1 MSLIMEKLEGVEF
14 RGDKFIAVCPACR
27 EQGADKSGD
36 HLVVYPDGRFG
47 CVVHPRDELHRR
59 RIWWLAGDQED
70 LPDSGA
76 DNLGVRAKSS
86 GQIKVVKRVSFR
98 GSVLG
103 AAQSRTPQPGT
114 DATGDSQL
122 VENFDGPAGLQSSGE
137 GVQGT
142 DTTDN
147 FYLAQITENQIQGT
161 TGSSSKETHARSDS
175 TVVAVPGTQT
185 SLNGKPSSV
194 GAHKPGKALFRK
206 SPLSPAP
213 TPTVWRSKEGL
224 GWIAANLAN
233 APRIA
238 LDIETYGTNK
248 GDALDPWRGEI
259 RFLSLRGNT
268 GGIWLIDLMS
278 TGYDLGPLT
287 TILEEKTIIAHNASF
302 DMAWLRV
309 KCGLRCRLIFCT
321 MTASR
326 LLTAG
331 MRPGNKL
338 DDCLE
343 RHLKVP
349 PGPDQSR
356 SDWGSILLTEEQIT
370 YASRDIDH
378 LHALADVLET
388 EIRKHDLR
396 KVWELERALLPHVVD
411 METAGFAV
419 DEDRLASIRDTSR
432 ADADTSCELLR
443 EALGKPD
450 LNPASSQ
457 QLLAALREK
466 GVMLDSTKEEV
477 LKANDD
483 GHLVSMILAFRAA
496 QKRAQ
501 QAVSLLDHIQP
512 DGRIHAS
519 FEPTGTSTGRFSSK
533 EPNLQNVGRGE
544 LRKAFIAP
552 PGRSLVVADYSQIEL
567 RAAAAI
573 AGEGKMIEAYKAGK
587 DLHSVTASTVLGKAE
602 DEVTK
607 EDRQT
612 AKSANFG
619 LIFGQAAPGLT
630 RYAATSFGV
639 HLSKERAQEIRGTFF
654 RTYSKLFQW
663 HTRSKQEANFGAHEV
678 RTRLGRRRLIP
689 GTANSWNRFTALVNM
704 PVQGGT
710 ADGMKKAIILVAQR
724 IPEGAHLV
732 ATVHD
737 ELVVE
742 CREED
747 AAAVKK
753 IVTDSMTEAMAEL
766 FPEVP
771 IEVEAN
777 ICSNWGEK

>member
-175 TVVAVPGTQT
+175 AVVAVPGTQT
-185 SLNGKPSSV
+185 SLNGNPSSV

-287 TILEEKTIIAHNASF
+287 TILEEKTIIAHAKF
-302 DMAWLRV
+302 DLLWLRT
-309 KCGLRCRLIFCT
+309 KCDLNIRKVFCT
-321 MTASR
+321 LTAAR

-331 MRPGNKL
+331 LRPGNTL

-343 RHLKVP
+343 RHLQVP
-349 PGPDQSR
+349 PGDDQSR
-356 SDWGSILLTEEQIT
+356 SDWGAIVLTEEQLE
-370 YASRDIDH
+370 YAARDVAH
-378 LHALADVLET
+378 LHGLARELEK
-388 EIRKHDLR
+388 EIAENQLEN
-396 KVWELERALLPHVVD
+396 VWELESMLLPIVVD
-411 METAGFAV
+411 MELAGIAV
-419 DEDRLASIRDTSR
+419 DTDHLEAIREDARAEAGRICEELRRDL
-432 ADADTSCELLR
+432 EQP
-443 EALGKPD
+443 E
-450 LNPASSQ
+450 LNPASHQ
-457 QLLAALREK
+457 QVRAALQTK
-466 GVMLDSTKEEV
+466 GVRIKSTRKEE
-477 LKANDD
+477 LKKANE
-483 GHLVSMILAFRAA
+483 GHFIPLVLAHRQAE
-496 QKRAQ
+496 KRAQ
-501 QAVSLLDHIQP
+501 QALSFLERVRS
-512 DGRIHAS
+512 DGRIHAR
-519 FEPTGTSTGRFSSK
+519 FEPTGTTTGRFSSK
-533 EPNLQNVGRGE
+533 EPNLQNIGRGE
-544 LRKAFIAP
+544 LREAFTAP
-552 PGRSLVVADYSQIEL
+552 PGRRLVVADYSQIEL

-573 AGEGKMIEAYKAGK
+573 AGERKMIESYKAGE
-587 DLHSVTASTVLGKAE
+587 DLHRKTAAAVLCLE
-602 DEVTK
+602 RDEVTK
-607 EDRQT
+607 SDRQL
-612 AKSANFG
+612 AKAVNFG
-619 LIFGQAAPGLT
+619 LLYGQSAPGLM
-630 RYAATSFGV
+630 RYAASSYGV
-639 HLSKERAQEIRGTFF
+639 SLSEGQAQEIRKAFF
-654 RTYSKLFQW
+654 LSYTQIRQW
-663 HTRSKQEANFGAHEV
+663 HGQSRQNAQNGAKEV

-689 GTANSWNRFTALVNM
+689 GSASDWDRFTALVNT
-704 PVQGGT
+704 PVQGGA
-710 ADGMKKAIILVAQR
+710 ADGMKQAIILVAQR

-747 AAAVKK
+747 AEAVKE
-753 IVTDSMTEAMAEL
+753 ILIESMTEAMADL

>member
-1 MSLIMEKLEGVEF
+1 MSLIMGKLEGVEF

-86 GQIKVVKRVSFR
+86 GEIKVVKRVSFR
-98 GSVLG
+98 GAVLD
-103 AAQSRTPQPGT
+103 ATQSRTPQPGT
-114 DATGDSQL
+114 DATGDSRS
-122 VENFDGPAGLQSSGE
+122 VENSDGPTGLQSSEE

-142 DTTDN
+142 DATDN

-175 TVVAVPGTQT
+175 AVVAVPGTQT
-185 SLNGKPSSV
+185 SLNANPSI
-194 GAHKPGKALFRK
+194 ADARKPGKALFRK

-213 TPTVWRSKEGL
+213 RPTVWRSKEGL
-224 GWIAANLAN
+224 GWIAAILAN
-233 APRIA
+233 ATRIA

-268 GGIWLIDLMS
+268 GGIWLIDLRS

-287 TILEEKTIIAHNASF
+287 TTLEEKTIIAHNAKF
-302 DMAWLRV
+302 DLLWLRT
-309 KCGLRCRLIFCT
+309 KCGLNLQRVFCT
-321 MTASR
+321 LTASR
-326 LLTAG
+326 LLAAG
-331 MRPGNKL
+331 LKLSNKL

-343 RHLKVP
+343 RHLEVP
-349 PGPDQSR
+349 PGDDQSR
-356 SDWGSILLTEEQIT
+356 SDWGAIVLTEEQLA
-370 YASRDIDH
+370 YAARDVTH
-378 LHALADVLET
+378 LHGLARELEREITQHKLQDVW
-388 EIRKHDLR
+388 D
-396 KVWELERALLPHVVD
+396 LERALLPHVVD
-411 METAGFAV
+411 MEASGIAV
-419 DEDRLASIRDTSR
+419 DADRLASIRDISKAKAEQCVAR
-432 ADADTSCELLR
+432 LR
-443 EALGKPD
+443 ESLDKPD
-450 LNPASSQ
+450 LNPASPA
-457 QLLAALREK
+457 QLLEALHENDIP
-466 GVMLDSTKEEV
+466 LESTSEEE
-477 LKANDD
+477 LKAHDD
-483 GHLVSMILAFRAA
+483 GRLIPLILAFRGA

-501 QAVSLLDHIQP
+501 QAASLLAHVRSE
-512 DGRIHAS
+512 GRIHGR
-519 FEPTGTSTGRFSSK
+519 FEPTGTATGRFSSRG
-533 EPNLQNVGRGE
+533 PNLQNVNRGE
-544 LRKAFIAP
+544 LREAFIAP
-552 PGRSLVVADYSQIEL
+552 SGRSLIVADYSQVEL

-573 AGEGKMIEAYKAGK
+573 AGEDKMIEAYHAGK
-587 DLHSVTASTVLGKAE
+587 DLHTLTAAAILGRNE
-602 DEVTK
+602 DEIDK
-607 EDRQT
+607 SDRQL
-612 AKSANFG
+612 AKAVNFG
-619 LIFGQAAPGLT
+619 LLYGQYAPGLV
-630 RYAATSFGV
+630 RYASASYGV
-639 HLSKERAQEIRGTFF
+639 QLSREQAEKIRGAFF

-663 HTRSKQEANFGAHEV
+663 HTRSKQDADSCAKEA

-689 GTANSWNRFTALVNM
+689 GTASSWNRFTALVNM

-737 ELVVE
+737 EMVVE

-747 AAAVKK
+747 AEAVKE
-753 IVTDSMTEAMAEL
+753 ILIESMTEAMAEL